1 MGTSES
7 PIIMPSSHFAFILGL
22 VAITTCLATN
32 EHDQDAL
39 GAQYEKLYD
48 LQAEHKDHEMQIIQ
62 IKTQMSKIKEK
73 LSTGT
78 LLATKNRQ
86 EDLIGESTGGTRR
99 RRVVP
104 RCTAGYTLEEHKSE
118 PNHGDVCRGPGSAWL
133 PPTGCDAQGSAP
145 WSSMAG
151 QSSTPCRVAT
161 NKAKCACPSSGT
173 CNNNQEVLVGTHNCE
188 VDLRGYLVNSGQQG
202 GNLCPDD
209 LSMGKFFKASGSNSG
224 FGSCHSFDSDFA
236 RYGSTEYSTKATA
249 HAGMVSKMKVAH
261 PHNADTRV
269 GVMAAKRIMCSGDP
283 LVCETFKAVNCFRVP
298 STNGF
303 KFANIREA
311 QATDAELK
319 EFVDQVTANAWDDAG
334 TANAKIKSNWK
345 CTSTDMELVLGW
357 SAAF

>member
-1 MGTSES
+1 MIKLKPTSDS

-48 LQAEHKDHEMQIIQ
+48 LQAEHKDHERQIIQ
-62 IKTQMSKIKEK
+62 IKTQMSQIKEK

-86 EDLIGESTGGTRR
+86 EDLLGESTGGTRR
-99 RRVVP
+99 RRRVP
-104 RCTAGYTLEEHKSE
+104 
-118 PNHGDVCRGPGSAWL
+118 
-133 PPTGCDAQGSAP
+133 
-145 WSSMAG
+145 
-151 QSSTPCRVAT
+151 T

-173 CNNNQEVLVGTHNCE
+173 CNNNQEVVVGTHNCE

-209 LSMGKFFKASGSNSG
+209 LSMGKFFKAAGSNSG
-224 FGSCHSFDSDFA
+224 FGSCHSFDSDYA
-236 RYGSTEYSTKATA
+236 RYGSTEYTTQGTA
-249 HAGMVSKMKVAH
+249 HDGMVSKMKVAH
-261 PHNADTRV
+261 PHNAERQV

-283 LVCETFKAVNCFRVP
+283 LVCETFKAISVCSICQFDIALIINLPSNPFSLAKAVNCFRVP
-298 STNGF
+298 SSNGF
-303 KFANIREA
+303 KFADKAEA
-311 QATDAELK
+311 KTTDAELK
-319 EFVDQVTANAWDDAG
+319 TFVDQVTANAWDDAG
-334 TANAKIKSNWK
+334 TANAKVKSNWK
-345 CTSTDMELVLGW
+345 CTSTDMERVLGW

>member
-78 LLATKNRQ
+78 LLATQNRQ
-86 EDLIGESTGGTRR
+86 EDLLGESAGGTRR
-99 RRVVP
+99 RRRVP
-104 RCTAGYTLEEHKSE
+104 
-118 PNHGDVCRGPGSAWL
+118 
-133 PPTGCDAQGSAP
+133 
-145 WSSMAG
+145 
-151 QSSTPCRVAT
+151 T

-334 TANAKIKSNWK
+334 TANAKVKSNWK
-345 CTSTDMELVLGW
+345 CTSTDMEHVLGW

>member
-1 MGTSES
+1 MGNIGS

-86 EDLIGESTGGTRR
+86 EDLLGESTGGTRR

-173 CNNNQEVLVGTHNCE
+173 CNNNQEVVVGTHNCE
-188 VDLRGYLVNSGQQG
+188 VDADG
-202 GNLCPDD
+202 GSSTKGNACPDD
-209 LSMGKFFKASGSNSG
+209 LSMGKFWLAKNSNG
-224 FGSCHSFDSDFA
+224 KGDCKPFD
-236 RYGSTEYSTKATA
+236 ETKYVNGAVSVVPSSVSTA
-249 HAGMVSKMKVAH
+249 HSGMVTKMKVAH
-261 PHNADTRV
+261 PHMADTRV
-269 GVMAAKRIMCSGDP
+269 GVLAAKRIICSGS
-283 LVCETFKAVNCFRVP
+283 VCEIFKAVNCFKVP
-298 STNGF
+298 SSDGF
-303 KFANIREA
+303 KFASSQEWE
-311 QATDAELK
+311 ATDAELK
-319 EFVDQVTANAWDDAG
+319 EFAEKVTANAWDDAG
-334 TANAKIKSNWK
+334 TANAEIKSTWK
-345 CTSTDMELVLGW
+345 CSSTDMERVGPF
-357 SAAF
+357 AATF